1 MRSLVLT
8 VLAVLLATAFVLA
21 EDGEAA
27 RLNEEGNR
35 LYGEGRFEEALA
47 RYAEGLATEPDSRA
61 LHYNM
66 GNALYRLGRVDEAVR
81 EYAAASREGGEA
93 ASLGT
98 AAPFNEGTARL
109 TAGDYEE
116 AVKSLRDV
124 LLQAPGDEDA
134 RHNLELA
141 LARLQEQQAQQQSQ
155 DESQKQEGDQGE
167 EGEGAEG
174 DEERQQQEP
183 SEGDQQPPE
192 GEKSPDEGAP
202 PVAPQPQEGEPGQEP
217 EEAPRPETAEEL
229 SREEARRLLEAL
241 ARDERADLKETLER
255 PPAKKRKATRD
266 W

>member
-1 MRSLVLT
+1 MNRVAPV
-8 VLAVLLATAFVLA
+8 VLALLLATSSVLA
-21 EDGEAA
+21 EGGEAA

-35 LYGEGRFEEALA
+35 LYREGRFEDALA
-47 RYAEGLATEPDSRA
+47 RYAAGLASEPDSRA

-66 GNALYRLGRVDEAVR
+66 GNALYRLGRVDEAIR
-81 EYAAASREGGEA
+81 EYVAASRDGGET

-141 LARLQEQQAQQQSQ
+141 LARLQEQQARQQSQ
-155 DESQKQEGDQGE
+155 DESQQQEGDQGE
-167 EGEGAEG
+167 EGKDPEEG
-174 DEERQQQEP
+174 EEREQK
-183 SEGDQQPPE
+183 EGDQQPRD
-192 GEKSPDEGAP
+192 GEESPDEKAP
-202 PVAPQPQEGEPGQEP
+202 PAAPQPQDGEPGQES

>member
-1 MRSLVLT
+1 MKRAGLA
-8 VLAVLLATAFVLA
+8 VLAVVLA
-21 EDGEAA
+21 SAMALAESGEVA

-35 LYGEGRFEEALA
+35 LYDEGRFEDALA
-47 RYAEGLATEPDSRA
+47 RYAEGLVMEPDSRV

-66 GNALYRLGRVDEAVR
+66 GNALYRLGRVEEAIR
-81 EYAAASREGGEA
+81 EYAAASRESRES

-109 TAGDYEE
+109 TAGNYEE
-116 AVKSLRDV
+116 AVERLRDV
-124 LLQAPGDEDA
+124 LLQAPADEDA

-141 LARLQEQQAQQQSQ
+141 LARLQEQQAQQERQK
-155 DESQKQEGDQGE
+155 ESQQEEGEQGE
-167 EGEGAEG
+167 EGEAAKG
-174 DEERQQQEP
+174 DEQRDQQEQSDENQHP
-183 SEGDQQPPE
+183 RD
-192 GEKSPDEGAP
+192 GEESPDEEASP
-202 PVAPQPQEGEPGQEP
+202 MAPQPQGGETAQEP

-255 PPAKKRKATRD
+255 PPAKKQKATRD